1 MVKFSIKCRMFDF
14 SYGITEQNMGWSN
27 KVYERVEIGQGVK

>member
-14 SYGITEQNMGWSN
+14 SYGITEENMGWSN
-27 KVYERVEIGQGVK
+27 KVFLKEWKLGKE